1 MQIDWKSKNLEI
13 KQMVYSQTKLRVKKT
28 KLDCPGIG
36 HLNPCPVLVQQKKLL
51 DFFSDMTLAQFP
63 KFDNLENLFFHAK
76 LPEEALSDTFPRN
89 DAPRRSQTRL
99 DFFSKM
105 TLAQFPVF

>member
-36 HLNPCPVLVQQKKLL
+36 HLNPCPVLVQQNTPNYPKKPFRILSPEMML
-51 DFFSDMTLAQFP
+51 PDVPKRVWIFFQ
-63 KFDNLENLFFHAK
+63 KW
-76 LPEEALSDTFPRN
+76 R
-89 DAPRRSQTRL
+89 
-99 DFFSKM
+99 
-105 TLAQFPVF
+105 